1 LNRKIEDN
9 LLKKSII
16 IVWIILLIF
25 SMLGIIVEA
34 SSTITI
40 EPAENQYFEFRAAK
54 INNIGE
60 DNKQVI
66 MELWGHNIDFKR
78 V

>member
-1 LNRKIEDN
+1 MNRKIEDN

-16 IVWIILLIF
+16 IIWIILLIC

-34 SSTITI
+34 SSTTTI

-54 INNIGE
+54 INDTGE
-60 DNKQVI
+60 NGKQVI

>member
-1 LNRKIEDN
+1 
-9 LLKKSII
+9 
-16 IVWIILLIF
+16 
-25 SMLGIIVEA
+25 MLGIIVEA
-34 SSTITI
+34 STTTTI

-54 INNIGE
+54 MNDTGE
-60 DNKQVI
+60 NGKQVI